1 MNASKVMRFE
11 DQLCF
16 SLYSSSLMITQRYKP
31 LIGRLNMTY
40 PQYLVL
46 LILWEKDGIN
56 LKTICDRLG
65 QKPGALTPVIQRLEM
80 AGYLARNQSSDDER
94 SIVITLTPNGIALE
108 SAAKAIN
115 KEVFKDLSDSDKDVL
130 LSKLKAFRDL
140 SF

>member
-1 MNASKVMRFE
+1 
-11 DQLCF
+11 
-16 SLYSSSLMITQRYKP
+16 MITQRYKP
-31 LIGRLNMTY
+31 LLGRLNMTY

-65 QKPGALTPVIQRLEM
+65 QKPGALTPVIKRLEM
-80 AGYLARNQSSDDER
+80 AGYLARNQSTDDER

-108 SAAKAIN
+108 SAAKAIH
-115 KEVFKDLSDSDKDVL
+115 KEVFKDLNDSDKDVL